1 MEKELK
7 AFGIKEN
14 NLEIPQMVA
23 KGSGLEAEIIVN
35 KAKKEGIEI
44 IKVQQN
50 FWVKQICMMEFQKR
64 HIN

>member
-35 KAKKEGIEI
+35 KAKKE
-44 IKVQQN
+44 
-50 FWVKQICMMEFQKR
+50 VKR
-64 HIN
+64 